1 MHDNHI
7 NVTCGVEVSLPNE
20 VNREKIIAACASIDS
35 MIRSTSVIQLGSYL
49 PQSDNWQ
56 KKSSEKNIEISVGIN
71 KFGNEHSLVLS
82 EDKPYTL
89 VIGDVDTGK
98 SSLLHAIVIQTM
110 ANYSASEVKIAI
122 GDFKDGAEFNIYAK
136 LRLTSIDAVV
146 DNEDP
151 DVMASF
157 LHYYVKQMHMRQHMF
172 EWLESHTN
180 RLIRKYETYR
190 EVCRESGIVTH
201 EMPRI
206 LLIVDEYQSLFEN
219 VSGTARLLSE
229 LVRKGRTYGIHIV
242 MASQR
247 AVSDNP
253 RNTFTGDLKKYFT
266 SRFIFKSPQNAARTM
281 LSERCADTGKENS
294 GISKAPLLK
303 RGQDIYNSYMGQTER
318 DNNELQCFYANDE
331 LVANTCRVLVLMN
344 GTSKS
349 ILLKKDAE
357 VPLNPESN
365 DEEIILG
372 VSPCLHNDCGKSETD
387 NIKDDI
393 TVAINMTETGEN
405 IICTGSDDRVA
416 FSVTMSA
423 YCYAQN
429 SHDCCKLHIF
439 GNRNNKIAKAIANAH
454 PSVRFHSGTEICDE
468 LSRQMTTDIY
478 CVNVFVELPDN
489 NEYTQSLSGLR
500 ASPESELLKL
510 FLSETKGV
518 NIIHSGIY
526 KNIKSNFP
534 YVTGTTSIYL
544 MSVGDAE
551 NIRSV
556 APENY
561 MGSESDFDIP
571 KQSTINAY
579 YYNKNSGKFGK
590 VIMYHR

>member
-1 MHDNHI
+1 MFIDNINENITEHAWEYLRRIIDNGRQSGVRLVLSAKHDSSVSRQSQENFCNLISHSNVLQVHDNHI

-229 LVRKGRTYGIHIV
+229 LVRKG
-242 MASQR
+242 
-247 AVSDNP
+247 
-253 RNTFTGDLKKYFT
+253 
-266 SRFIFKSPQNAARTM
+266 
-281 LSERCADTGKENS
+281 
-294 GISKAPLLK
+294 
-303 RGQDIYNSYMGQTER
+303 
-318 DNNELQCFYANDE
+318 
-331 LVANTCRVLVLMN
+331 
-344 GTSKS
+344 
-349 ILLKKDAE
+349 
-357 VPLNPESN
+357 
-365 DEEIILG
+365 
-372 VSPCLHNDCGKSETD
+372 
-387 NIKDDI
+387 
-393 TVAINMTETGEN
+393 
-405 IICTGSDDRVA
+405 
-416 FSVTMSA
+416 
-423 YCYAQN
+423 
-429 SHDCCKLHIF
+429 
-439 GNRNNKIAKAIANAH
+439 
-454 PSVRFHSGTEICDE
+454 
-468 LSRQMTTDIY
+468 
-478 CVNVFVELPDN
+478 
-489 NEYTQSLSGLR
+489 
-500 ASPESELLKL
+500 
-510 FLSETKGV
+510 
-518 NIIHSGIY
+518 
-526 KNIKSNFP
+526 
-534 YVTGTTSIYL
+534 
-544 MSVGDAE
+544 
-551 NIRSV
+551 
-556 APENY
+556 
-561 MGSESDFDIP
+561 
-571 KQSTINAY
+571 
-579 YYNKNSGKFGK
+579 
-590 VIMYHR
+590 